1 LTRQNNAFGDGFD
14 ETIQRPDERLDAECF
29 PWRFL
34 ICSSLLVSF
43 FTFLNVTTGEET
55 VVVLIPT
62 LCKEKLLCL
71 GQSSQLA
78 QKARIEI
85 ILHFTEYHATTG
97 GIYSNKN

>member
-1 LTRQNNAFGDGFD
+1 MLSATVSTKRSNVRMSVWMRNASS
-14 ETIQRPDERLDAECF
+14 
-29 PWRFL
+29 WRFL
-34 ICSSLLVSF
+34 ICSSFVVSF